1 MADTTV
7 VSDLIRLL
15 DEAVERQST
24 EGCCYAIKDALEK
37 IVRSDHGFIEPEMM
51 VPVEGKYAR
60 RLLHLDPQNRYV
72 VMVMVWNTGQGTPLH
87 DHDHLWCVEC
97 VYRGRIRVVPFDL
110 VDQVGVAYRFTPQAP
125 IYAGPGEAG
134 ALIPPYEYHTLE
146 NASDD
151 PSVTIHVYGGEMTA
165 CDIFL
170 DNGDGTYRREH
181 RELSYTP

>member
-1 MADTTV
+1 
-7 VSDLIRLL
+7 
-15 DEAVERQST
+15 
-24 EGCCYAIKDALEK
+24 
-37 IVRSDHGFIEPEMM
+37 MM